1 MADHP
6 LRPAIDRSLGG
17 PLHRQLANLTRADLS
32 PINLSQYG
40 VSGITPSFPGLFRS
54 EGHVPTRYSPVCHSP
69 CGAFDLHVLSLP
81 PAFVLSQ
88 NQTLRLRFDSDETKS
103 VMEMVAAKHLR
114 IFDGKPV
121 HMDPT
126 HAGPD
131 INWLSIDKRK
141 PSMSILGLT
150 RPKPIENPASNI
162 AARVSLPLTMSN
174 ILQTLGFHPGVCRIR
189 SGQSG
194 RPRLREGGV

>member
-1 MADHP
+1 VADHP
-6 LRPAIDRSLGG
+6 LRPAIDRRLGG
-17 PLHRQLANLTRADLS
+17 PLHRQLPNLTRADPS

-40 VSGITPSFPGLFRS
+40 VSGIKPSFPGLFRS

-121 HMDPT
+121 LVK
-126 HAGPD
+126 PD
-131 INWLSIDKRK
+131 SRQAVLE
-141 PSMSILGLT
+141 L
-150 RPKPIENPASNI
+150 A
-162 AARVSLPLTMSN
+162 
-174 ILQTLGFHPGVCRIR
+174 FHR
-189 SGQSG
+189 
-194 RPRLREGGV
+194 